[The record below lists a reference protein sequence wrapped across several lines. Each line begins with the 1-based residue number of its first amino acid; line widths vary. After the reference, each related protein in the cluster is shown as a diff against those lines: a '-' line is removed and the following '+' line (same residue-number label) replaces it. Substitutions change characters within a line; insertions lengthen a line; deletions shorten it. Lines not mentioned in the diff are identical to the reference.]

1 MAPSG
6 QTASQK
12 YGLSSPEVPGVG
24 RTQGRTMQT
33 QVGALGPEPLG
44 GEKQTLVGYVCIVN
58 CSH

>member
-12 YGLSSPEVPGVG
+12 YDLSSPLVPGVG
-24 RTQGRTMQT
+24 CTQGQTMQT

-44 GEKQTLVGYVCIVN
+44 GEKQTLGWVRVH
-58 CSH
+58 S